1 MTILKENVLIKG
13 KRVSENLVLKS
24 YIIFMQLAG
33 HDPPSRN
40 IKERSGYSRLPQAL
54 PPVVFF
60 SLFEKLPKY
69 RQIL

>member
-24 YIIFMQLAG
+24 YIISMQLAG

-40 IKERSGYSRLPQAL
+40 IKERSRLPQAL

-60 SLFEKLPKY
+60 CPF
-69 RQIL
+69 

>member
-24 YIIFMQLAG
+24 YIISMQLAG

-40 IKERSGYSRLPQAL
+40 IKERSGT
-54 PPVVFF
+54 
-60 SLFEKLPKY
+60 
-69 RQIL
+69 

>member
-33 HDPPSRN
+33 HDPPYRN
-40 IKERSGYSRLPQAL
+40 IKERSRLPQAL